1 MRPFEYISVLLSI
14 VISLALAHLLNG
26 IARIIENGF
35 RRFSIPLAQWIA
47 FCLFLC
53 VDYWFSIWH
62 ARDESAW
69 TLGYVCQLLLQAA
82 VIYIAS
88 RLIVP
93 TPIADQTIDLTA
105 FFESNRRKFM
115 GVLVVL
121 AVINEATNL
130 TLGGFSSL
138 VLGLMV
144 IAWVVLFTAAW
155 IWKSQSVQL
164 AVAVANVVLTAYY
177 AVKFIPTL

>member
-1 MRPFEYISVLLSI
+1 MRPFEYISVLLSV
-14 VISLALAHLLNG
+14 VISFALVHLLNG
-26 IARIIENGF
+26 IAHVIENGF

-53 VDYWFSIWH
+53 VDYWFTVWH
-62 ARDESAW
+62 ARDEMAW
-69 TLGYVCQLLLQAA
+69 TLGYVFQLLLQGA

-88 RLIVP
+88 GLIVP
-93 TPIADQTIDLTA
+93 APVTDEPIDLTT
-105 FFESNRRKFM
+105 FFERNRRKFM

-130 TLGGFSSL
+130 TLEGFSSL

-144 IAWVVLFTAAW
+144 IAWVVLFTVAW

-177 AVKFIPTL
+177 AVKFVPTL